1 MIYLI
6 GEGKPLRKY
15 QRELGRGSG
24 DVGGRGPKA
33 RTDADASPNLLA
45 GRGPQSG
52 PPNRPKIT
60 SRFHRILHGVAS
72 SKRND
77 SCPSML
83 AKPTPPQLFRIAHHT
98 RVAVNCVMKTSKRT
112 NERRLRPTSSIG
124 LIGKS
129 LLLSL
134 PSQRPEPLPIAADA
148 TSSFVWLIDY
158 RVPRRPF
165 MQSRYY
171 APAAAASHC
180 PIHPILYSAERTSR
194 PTMDQSKKEEGK
206 RWRRIFVR
214 LAGG

>member
-1 MIYLI
+1 MGEDPRRGRTRTPPPISWQGGDRSRGHQTDRRLHLGSTGYSTVSRRRSEMI
-6 GEGKPLRKY
+6 P
-15 QRELGRGSG
+15 
-24 DVGGRGPKA
+24 A
-33 RTDADASPNLLA
+33 
-45 GRGPQSG
+45 
-52 PPNRPKIT
+52 
-60 SRFHRILHGVAS
+60 
-72 SKRND
+72 
-77 SCPSML
+77 SML